1 MPVNSNIH
9 PLMLYVVFEEQG
21 LMIICFC
28 NICLVN
34 IGHEIFASFSMEIF
48 LECFIDIYMFL
59 TMFSWAATFHFMI
72 YKYPIYNTI

>member
-9 PLMLYVVFEEQG
+9 PLMIYVVFEEQG

-34 IGHEIFASFSMEIF
+34 IGHEIFAIFSMEIF
-48 LECFIDIYMFL
+48 RVFYRHIYVPYHVYLGSNFPFYDIQIPNL
-59 TMFSWAATFHFMI
+59 
-72 YKYPIYNTI
+72 